1 MTVLDLSLWR
11 IPKTLHYQASLSTM
25 ETFIWKT
32 VVSHRVYFIIKK
44 KIVNTLNSS
53 AAMKSYLLSCF
64 IGFWRLRK
72 SCIFHHYG
80 EHFPFHLL
88 LAKLLLGIQVY
99 ARYQKSVITSQCLC
113 VNMSLSVKKEKI
125 LSANNQTFDNRFW
138 ESICVKKWR
147 FQNWYSIFIMQPNLQ
162 R

>member
-1 MTVLDLSLWR
+1 MLVTRIQTFRLQLCYIQEKTVDRDSLGSVSVKDSENFTLSS
-11 IPKTLHYQASLSTM
+11 KSLSTM
-25 ETFIWKT
+25 KNSIWKT

-44 KIVNTLNSS
+44 KIVNVINSLV
-53 AAMKSYLLSCF
+53 AMKSYLLSCF

-99 ARYQKSVITSQCLC
+99 ARYRKSVITSQCLC
-113 VNMSLSVKKEKI
+113 LNMSLSVKKEKQCQ
-125 LSANNQTFDNRFW
+125 SNF
-138 ESICVKKWR
+138 
-147 FQNWYSIFIMQPNLQ
+147 
-162 R
+162 